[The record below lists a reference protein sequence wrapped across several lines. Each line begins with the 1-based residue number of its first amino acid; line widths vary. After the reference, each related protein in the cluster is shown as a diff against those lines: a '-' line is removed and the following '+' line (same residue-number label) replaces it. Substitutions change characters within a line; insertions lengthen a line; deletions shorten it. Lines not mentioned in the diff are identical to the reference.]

1 MKTFA
6 YLALIG
12 SAMAVRLMETE
23 TPTVEDATSIEE
35 IEGLT
40 LEDLEREQ
48 EGLGECFL
56 EKTKEMLDEASMTEE
71 EVDAVGEDL
80 TKGAEEGL
88 PLKGAFDHL
97 REIGEEHDYDK
108 DEQDAFLGEIL
119 RRVKVC
125 AGEKKGDKKE
135 KREAKKDDEGEEE
148 VELAQE
154 DDLED
159 AAADLEDAAREL
171 KEAFDALDSD
181 EQEAVKAEVREALG
195 DEAEAVLEAA
205 KDGAVEDIKAAFEE
219 LDEETQ
225 EALKEGARELQAR
238 KEEREGEDDGE
249 DDGEGPRGPKRAPK
263 EE

>member
-1 MKTFA
+1 
-6 YLALIG
+6 
-12 SAMAVRLMETE
+12 MAVRLMETE

-125 AGEKKGDKKE
+125 AGEKKGDRKE
-135 KREAKKDDEGEEE
+135 KKPRSDDEGDDL
-148 VELAQE
+148 ELAQE
-154 DDLED
+154 GTDLED
-159 AAADLEDAAREL
+159 AAADLEDAAREM
-171 KEAFDALDSD
+171 KEAWDALETD
-181 EQEAVKAEVREALG
+181 EQEAVKAEVRDALG
-195 DEAEAVLEAA
+195 EKAEDVLKAA
-205 KDGAVEDIKAAFEE
+205 KEGAVEDIKAAFEE

-225 EALKEGARELQAR
+225 EALKEGARELKAR

-249 DDGEGPRGPKRAPK
+249 DDGEGPRGPKRGEK

>member
-23 TPTVEDATSIEE
+23 TPTVEDAATMEE

-40 LEDLEREQ
+40 LEDLEAEQ

-56 EKTKEMLDEASMTEE
+56 EKTKEMLAEASMTEE

-88 PLKGAFDHL
+88 PLKGAVEHL
-97 REIGEEHDYDK
+97 RAIGEEHDYDR

-119 RRVKVC
+119 RRVKGC
-125 AGEKKGDKKE
+125 AAEKRGDKKG
-135 KREAKKDDEGEEE
+135 KGPRSDDEGDDL
-148 VELAQE
+148 ELAQE
-154 DDLED
+154 GTDLED
-159 AAADLEDAAREL
+159 AAEDLQDAAQEL
-171 KEAFDALDSD
+171 KDAWDGLSTD
-181 EQEAVKAEVREALG
+181 EQDEVKAQVKEALG
-195 DEAEAVLEAA
+195 DKAEAVLEAA
-205 KDGAVEDIKAAFEE
+205 KEGKVEELKARFDA

-225 EALKEGARELQAR
+225 EALKEGARELKAM
-238 KEEREGEDDGE
+238 KEERAGD
-249 DDGEGPRGPKRAPK
+249 DDGEGPRGPKRGGDK
-263 EE
+263 DE